1 MEINDPAAITY
12 DAPIVSYVV
21 DLYNM
26 EIIKP
31 SFRKILESYHNHILT
46 NSIYKEY
53 KNSKMTQFLKNLL
66 DVNNFQKIYHNNKYF
81 CSLAEV
87 INLLDKD
94 NDDGDIDDYNKLVRF
109 GVDSKIRFLNHLLT
123 ISKSYLIENLKDALK
138 LPVLLI
144 QWKELEMEIFLFSQV
159 GCMKDNDTGDLLP
172 IGHVA
177 KLDTIQYSFEMP
189 ETSYF
194 LPALLKKF
202 TTLGK
207 MLKEIKNKYENHIN
221 NAYQHEFERGF
232 LTPECNV
239 SDIPSELVHAHM
251 LNLSLSPNS
260 NDDNNTRNFNNN
272 GASISQQPQQP
283 ITFVFER
290 FCPGGLS
297 KSNNNSIHN
306 TNVVTQTNDKRNKK
320 NNKRKQVSSS
330 STTSSISSSSYRLP
344 INIDSPVS
352 LNSSNREDDSKSESE
367 YDDNMDICR
376 SEVCSEYD
384 MEESAVEGLK
394 RLLMKFT
401 AMTPTRLQSI
411 LSILLDNDIDDA
423 DILLLID
430 NEQFLHTLRGKNGSE
445 ISRGNCLLLWHGIQ
459 EYRNYYYSTTT
470 TLHHTPKSFS
480 SSCSSITS
488 SSSVSSISSSSS
500 YYSPPPSSSASSF
513 SSMLSSSSPSSS
525 RAITKIRSSSSPPSP
540 PSYK

>member
-290 FCPGGLS
+290 FF
-297 KSNNNSIHN
+297 
-306 TNVVTQTNDKRNKK
+306 
-320 NNKRKQVSSS
+320 SSS

-376 SEVCSEYD
+376 SEEYD

>member
-1 MEINDPAAITY
+1 
-12 DAPIVSYVV
+12 
-21 DLYNM
+21 
-26 EIIKP
+26 
-31 SFRKILESYHNHILT
+31 
-46 NSIYKEY
+46 
-53 KNSKMTQFLKNLL
+53 MTQFLKNLVG
-66 DVNNFQKIYHNNKYF
+66 VNNFQKIYHNNNDF

-94 NDDGDIDDYNKLVRF
+94 NDDGDIGNATLNLILVSRNLLEIGFCEALGPPSGDTLDKYRDDYNKLVRF
-109 GVDSKIRFLNHLLT
+109 GVDSKIRFLNYLLT

-144 QWKELEMEIFLFSQV
+144 QWK
-159 GCMKDNDTGDLLP
+159 
-172 IGHVA
+172 A
-177 KLDTIQYSFEMP
+177 
-189 ETSYF
+189 
-194 LPALLKKF
+194 
-202 TTLGK
+202 
-207 MLKEIKNKYENHIN
+207 
-221 NAYQHEFERGF
+221 
-232 LTPECNV
+232 
-239 SDIPSELVHAHM
+239 SELVHAHM
-251 LNLSLSPNS
+251 LNLSLSPSS

-272 GASISQQPQQP
+272 GASISQQSQQP

-290 FCPGGLS
+290 FCPG
-297 KSNNNSIHN
+297 
-306 TNVVTQTNDKRNKK
+306 
-320 NNKRKQVSSS
+320 VSSS

-459 EYRNYYYSTTT
+459 EY
-470 TLHHTPKSFS
+470 LKAPKL
-480 SSCSSITS
+480 
-488 SSSVSSISSSSS
+488 
-500 YYSPPPSSSASSF
+500 
-513 SSMLSSSSPSSS
+513 SMLTIEEIHTRVDCVLSVVTSENERRRQIALAHNPNSKPTLKFENFVAELKQSHRIPVAFGTLRDMRFAYMLKKLDRQHYEQVLASNKSNVTEFY
-525 RAITKIRSSSSPPSP
+525 RASQEVCENLFSDEQLESALPWLELKAKMY
-540 PSYK
+540 YK